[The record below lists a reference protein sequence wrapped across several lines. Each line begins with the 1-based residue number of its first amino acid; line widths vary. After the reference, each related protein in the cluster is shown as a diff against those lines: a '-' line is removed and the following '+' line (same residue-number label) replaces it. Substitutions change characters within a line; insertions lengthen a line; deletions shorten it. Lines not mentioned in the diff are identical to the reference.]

1 MSRKK
6 VLKAETEI
14 KIPEQKGV
22 VENGNLSA
30 TKKVVRKKPV
40 KPVVKK
46 LDQKEPVKKMKWP
59 KKKIKK
65 VAGVIIVVLLIGV
78 LLLAVKI
85 KMRPKFF
92 SSPRDNQLRDE
103 NNNISGSVFEEKTD
117 NFKRVIYR
125 FKKSPPEDGYSYHG
139 WFGVDEKLEM
149 KYAGE
154 FYPAGKG
161 EYQLV
166 FTSQDKDKEYSQ
178 VFVSLEKGQPGEK
191 PAKIVAVGGIK
202 GE

>member
-6 VLKAETEI
+6 VSKSEI
-14 KIPEQKGV
+14 EINTPEQKGV
-22 VENGNLSA
+22 VGSKDLSA
-30 TKKVVRKKPV
+30 TKKVVRKKPIRS
-40 KPVVKK
+40 VVKK
-46 LDQKEPVKKMKWP
+46 LDQKEPVKKIKWS
-59 KKKIKK
+59 KKKIMK
-65 VAGVIIVVLLIGV
+65 VVGVIMVVLLIGV
-78 LLLAVKI
+78 LLIAVNI
-85 KMRPKFF
+85 KMRTKFLD
-92 SSPRDNQLRDE
+92 SPRDNQLRDE
-103 NNNISGSVFEEKTD
+103 NNNVSGSVIEEKTD

-139 WFGVDEKLEM
+139 WFGVNEKSEM

-154 FYPAGKG
+154 FYSAGKG
-161 EYQLV
+161 EYQLI
-166 FTSQDKDKEYSQ
+166 FTSQDKDKEYPL